1 MRHLALLAVTTL
13 AIAACTTTTENKRA
27 PNQED
32 MKVMLKDKD
41 GNLREAKSR
50 PDLVDS
56 KNFMPINP
64 DEIDEAIDQQNA
76 LRQNRIATTPT
87 GPSATTVASEGAQAD
102 AEYVK
107 EAVSLAAEHIQ
118 NKHRSSYREAG
129 PVAAE
134 TAQRWLKNGNTR
146 FTKGFFRNDGA
157 SGKDRLR
164 LAQNPQRP
172 HSVVVAC
179 SDSRVP
185 PEVAFDQKLGE
196 IFVVRNMATTIADN
210 SLASIEYAVDHLGSN
225 LVVLLGHDSC
235 GGIEAA
241 LAAMNGAPVNSPALQ
256 NTLDE
261 MKPRLQ
267 SFAGKAPSHGHVD
280 ETWANLDGI
289 EQELLERSAILK
301 DAVAS
306 GEVKIV
312 KALYRLNSGLVEWR

>member
-1 MRHLALLAVTTL
+1 MRHLALLAVTSL
-13 AIAACTTTTENKRA
+13 AITACTTTTENRRA

-64 DEIDEAIDQQNA
+64 DEIDAAIDQQNA

-87 GPSATTVASEGAQAD
+87 GPSANVNTSDEAQAD
-102 AEYVK
+102 ANYVK

-118 NKHRSSYREAG
+118 NTHRNSYREAG
-129 PVAAE
+129 PVTAE
-134 TAQRWLKNGNTR
+134 TAQRWLRNGNTR

-164 LAQNPQRP
+164 LAQNGQKP

-185 PEVAFDQKLGE
+185 PEIAFDQKLGE
-196 IFVVRNMATTIADN
+196 IFVVRNMASTIADN
-210 SLASIEYAVDHLGSN
+210 SLASIEYAVANLGTN

-235 GGIEAA
+235 GGVEAA
-241 LAAMNGAPVNSPALQ
+241 LAAMNGAQVSSPALQ
-256 NTLDE
+256 NVFDD
-261 MKPRLQ
+261 MRPRLEG
-267 SFAGKAPSHGHVD
+267 FIGKTPSHGHVD
-280 ETWANLDGI
+280 ESWANLQGL
-289 EQELLERSAILK
+289 EQELLERSAILR

-306 GEVKIV
+306 GDVKIV

>member
-13 AIAACTTTTENKRA
+13 AISACTTTTENRRA

-64 DEIDEAIDQQNA
+64 DEIDAAIDQQNA
-76 LRQNRIATTPT
+76 LRQNRMATTPT
-87 GPSATTVASEGAQAD
+87 GPSVTQASSEDAQSDAD
-102 AEYVK
+102 YVK

-118 NKHRSSYREAG
+118 NTHLSSYREAG

-157 SGKDRLR
+157 SAKDRIR
-164 LAQNPQRP
+164 LAQGAQRP

-185 PEVAFDQKLGE
+185 PEITFDQKLGE
-196 IFVVRNMATTIADN
+196 IFVVRNMASAIGDN
-210 SLASIEYAVDHLGSN
+210 SLASIEYAVDKLGTN

-241 LAAMNGAPVNSPALQ
+241 LAAMNGAQVNSPALQ
-256 NTLDE
+256 SVMDD
-261 MKPRLQ
+261 MRPRLE
-267 SFAGKAPSHGHVD
+267 SFAGKTPSHGHVD
-280 ETWANLDGI
+280 EAWANLTGL
-289 EQELLERSAILK
+289 EQELLERSAILR

-312 KALYRLNSGLVEWR
+312 KALYRLNSGFVEWR